1 MNNEERLVFTIP
13 RTARRLAST
22 DRPVMRITPEAYN
35 LVEEVSARTGLSNT
49 FIASKMIE
57 YAAEHTEINRADDR

>member
-1 MNNEERLVFTIP
+1 MDKLTFYIP
-13 RTARRLAST
+13 RPAKQLSST

-35 LVEEVSARTGLSNT
+35 LVEAVSARTGLSNT

-57 YAAEHTEINRADDR
+57 YAAKHTEVILEGEE

>member
-1 MNNEERLVFTIP
+1 
-13 RTARRLAST
+13 
-22 DRPVMRITPEAYN
+22 MRITPEAYN

-57 YAAEHTEINRADDR
+57 YAAEHTEINRAEGE